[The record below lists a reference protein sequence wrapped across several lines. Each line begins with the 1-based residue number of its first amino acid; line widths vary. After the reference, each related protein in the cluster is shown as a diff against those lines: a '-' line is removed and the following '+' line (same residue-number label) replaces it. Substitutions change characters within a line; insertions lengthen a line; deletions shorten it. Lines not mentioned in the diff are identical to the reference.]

1 MKRKAVSKI
10 YSAVHQSETS
20 YCMWGRFY
28 LYHVCH
34 CGTDTGSRIYIVFGI
49 LTNSKAEAN
58 IQEADRNKQRK
69 ELREQGCWP
78 KCLCGQQQKHN
89 AVALQLWTVSF
100 NCLSIHSVEYC
111 QHMFVVLHTFRPWMC
126 ENLCLAQSD
135 LILHVRN
142 VFLLHS
148 QLVRECP
155 VSFLF
160 ELGISPL
167 NSTQSIT
174 CCVRK
179 DNFGKCLFWELSFC
193 VKTGPNRSLLFSLLW
208 PKLTFTSHV
217 LLV

>member
-89 AVALQLWTVSF
+89 AVALQVWTVSF

-126 ENLCLAQSD
+126 ENLYVWHS
-135 LILHVRN
+135 LIWYYMCVMSS
-142 VFLLHS
+142 FFIHS
-148 QLVRECP
+148 
-155 VSFLF
+155 
-160 ELGISPL
+160 
-167 NSTQSIT
+167 
-174 CCVRK
+174 
-179 DNFGKCLFWELSFC
+179 
-193 VKTGPNRSLLFSLLW
+193 
-208 PKLTFTSHV
+208 
-217 LLV
+217 

>member
-1 MKRKAVSKI
+1 MPLWSAAKTQCCRTPVMSFISKFQLSL
-10 YSAVHQSETS
+10 YSLCRILSA
-20 YCMWGRFY
+20 Y
-28 LYHVCH
+28 VC
-34 CGTDTGSRIYIVFGI
+34 SFAYISTLNVW
-49 LTNSKAEAN
+49 
-58 IQEADRNKQRK
+58 
-69 ELREQGCWP
+69 EL
-78 KCLCGQQQKHN
+78 
-89 AVALQLWTVSF
+89 
-100 NCLSIHSVEYC
+100 I
-111 QHMFVVLHTFRPWMC
+111 
-126 ENLCLAQSD
+126 CLAQSD

-148 QLVRECP
+148 QLVREIP